1 MQITVLGTMRRKV
14 PEKRSGRERN
24 GERMPGGKAEGLE
37 GRKPEGTHPDL
48 ETLSLP
54 SLCQPACRQL
64 ADAEV
69 ARRVN
74 LSPNRKSASGWNGD
88 KVRVG
93 VACSKSSSAG
103 KC

>member
-54 SLCQPACRQL
+54 SLCQP
-64 ADAEV
+64 DAEV